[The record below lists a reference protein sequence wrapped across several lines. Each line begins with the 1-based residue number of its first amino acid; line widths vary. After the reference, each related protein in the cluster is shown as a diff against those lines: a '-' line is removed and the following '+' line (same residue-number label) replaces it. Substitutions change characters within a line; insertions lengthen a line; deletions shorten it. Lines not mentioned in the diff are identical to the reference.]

1 LERAAPLAE
10 GDYGALATTRRQ
22 LRIVCI
28 LTRADPRILAPLA
41 GPAVVHY
48 CGHRIEDSET
58 PGRVRDADLER
69 VSRQIAT
76 TIESLQPG
84 FAYGSLASGG
94 DILWAEA
101 LSAAGAE
108 LHVVLP
114 FATEEFLE
122 TSVAPAGA
130 AWVERFHRCLDA
142 AQSVTMATED
152 AYLADDVLYTYCANL
167 AMGLALLRAR
177 FLDAEAVQLA
187 LWDGKP
193 ATGVAGTGVDTVTW
207 RRTGNELCVVDPMAG
222 PEDSPERDGTS
233 LQRDSRTIA
242 RPASEIEMPSASEQT
257 GRVIRALLF
266 GDARG
271 FSKLNDCQLRVF
283 WDLVFGTAADVL
295 GRFDAEI
302 SYRNSWGDGL
312 FAVFDQVDVA
322 ARCAIELQESI
333 ESIDLAK
340 ADLPTDMAFRL
351 SAHLG
356 PVYPVHDPVQGVTSF
371 LGSHIS
377 RTARI
382 EPVTPPGTVYVTEAF
397 AAALELQQV
406 SEFACDY
413 VGHLPTAKDYGR
425 LRMYRLRRRFRSAS
439 LA

>member
-1 LERAAPLAE
+1 
-10 GDYGALATTRRQ
+10 
-22 LRIVCI
+22 
-28 LTRADPRILAPLA
+28 
-41 GPAVVHY
+41 
-48 CGHRIEDSET
+48 
-58 PGRVRDADLER
+58 
-69 VSRQIAT
+69 
-76 TIESLQPG
+76 
-84 FAYGSLASGG
+84 
-94 DILWAEA
+94 
-101 LSAAGAE
+101 
-108 LHVVLP
+108 
-114 FATEEFLE
+114 
-122 TSVAPAGA
+122 
-130 AWVERFHRCLDA
+130 
-142 AQSVTMATED
+142 
-152 AYLADDVLYTYCANL
+152 
-167 AMGLALLRAR
+167 LLRAR

-295 GRFDAEI
+295 GRFDTEI

-312 FAVFDQVDVA
+312 FAVFDHVDVA

-333 ESIDLAK
+333 ESIDLAE